1 MGKAKNNKA
10 KKKRRRVAFERAL
23 ELAAVFGTL
32 EMASTLSH
40 SDVPPLLADLV
51 VIDEAGQATEPLC
64 LIPMTLLA
72 EEGHVA
78 LVGDHMQL
86 PPTVLCG

>member
-1 MGKAKNNKA
+1 M
-10 KKKRRRVAFERAL
+10 
-23 ELAAVFGTL
+23 
-32 EMASTLSH
+32 
-40 SDVPPLLADLV
+40 
-51 VIDEAGQATEPLC
+51 VIDEAGQVTEPLC

-86 PPTVLCG
+86 PPTVLCESVKDKGLERSLFEPALPSRGVGAKS